1 MLSVSGRS
9 NISSTVLAKH
19 CNIRYLREYDNSN
32 QGFQSS
38 MVDRAKPAMAAQVK
52 IQPHISDKDKGGVGF
67 ATERPSRISIR
78 MDEGQSNDINIVG
91 IGGGDLAD
99 DASISSIE
107 PESRNLK

>member
-9 NISSTVLAKH
+9 NISSAVLAKH

-38 MVDRAKPAMAAQVK
+38 MVDRAKPTVTTKVK
-52 IQPHISDKDKGGVGF
+52 VQPHIGGADGGGVGF

-78 MDEGQSNDINIVG
+78 IDDGQNNDTNIVG
-91 IGGGDLAD
+91 IGGGEQAD
-99 DASISSIE
+99 DASISSI
-107 PESRNLK
+107 